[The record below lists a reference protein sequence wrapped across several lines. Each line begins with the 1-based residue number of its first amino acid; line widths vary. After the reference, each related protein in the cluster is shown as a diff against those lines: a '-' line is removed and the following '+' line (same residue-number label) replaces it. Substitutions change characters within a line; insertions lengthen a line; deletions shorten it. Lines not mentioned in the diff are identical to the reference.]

1 MQKSLGIRIPS
12 GAFWAAEGGEESGD
26 GRGGCGRGCW
36 CWRQRV
42 GPIISARFPVDM
54 KDSGG
59 EMDGVKP

>member
-26 GRGGCGRGCW
+26 GCGGCGRGCW
-36 CWRQRV
+36 CRRQRV
-42 GPIISARFPVDM
+42 GPIISAQFPVDIN
-54 KDSGG
+54 DSGG

>member
-36 CWRQRV
+36 CRRQRV
-42 GPIISARFPVDM
+42 GPSILAQFPVEM
-54 KDSGG
+54 KDGDG